1 MASPTANATHE
12 DRQPLPLD
20 LGGQNVTA
28 DQDEGVDGMGAV
40 PLKDGG
46 EEEEYFG
53 MSSNVAF
60 LRFIIETMKRG
71 NPPVVPST
79 STMAAPADQGQT
91 GNGSID
97 EFEERRAVFTSPRRS
112 RQPSTR
118 RLFTIPPQREADALL
133 RLYFTTV
140 NLMIPC
146 VHEDSCRDM
155 YVKMQRN
162 GLGSIGRPW
171 LGILNVIFAIATNV
185 AAAIS
190 PTNERATKSN
200 MYFEQALELVKSD
213 MLGRPSVEMVQLFL
227 LMETYLEGTTS
238 SSMTWSVHGLAVKGA
253 YQLGLHIRDY
263 KNAST
268 IDKEMR
274 RRLWYWCIVNDRLL
288 STRYGRPP
296 LIPLSHVRLE
306 PSVHIPFS
314 NVSSVTTASSLGFFD
329 AIMTLTHIMGDALE
343 QLYDQ
348 NLALQTS
355 LPTSKVL
362 DQISGFCWKLAEWQD
377 ALPADLEIIDSGKEM
392 LEDVPLTL
400 GTARFRV
407 LLSLRY
413 LGTRVLILR
422 PALSQFLAMGQDVT
436 SSNEH
441 QSEWLRNS
449 GATLLA
455 GLVQTCRSV
464 FRISKTIL
472 LGSHSNQ
479 NLLGAWWFSC
489 YYTFNAS
496 LAILGVLIVQIVPMS
511 TPQHPTYSA
520 FSTTELR
527 GLLDTA
533 MEVLTGLDQGNK
545 TLMKCRDTLGRLLR
559 WIDLNSNAN
568 PTPDTFTPE
577 SLSLFP
583 SSAWTCQL
591 MDPCLFSSEASL
603 GLAIGAYD
611 NGYDSQ
617 MPETAESWDM
627 GRV

>member
-1 MASPTANATHE
+1 MASVATANATHE
-12 DRQPLPLD
+12 DQQPLD
-20 LGGQNVTA
+20 LEGRSATA
-28 DQDEGVDGMGAV
+28 DQDDGVDGMGAV

-46 EEEEYFG
+46 EKEEYFG
-53 MSSNVAF
+53 MSSNVVF
-60 LRFIIETMKRG
+60 LRFIMETMKQE
-71 NPPVVPST
+71 NPQIAPPT
-79 STMAAPADQGQT
+79 STMAAPPDLGQT

-97 EFEERRAVFTSPRRS
+97 EFDERRAATTSARRG
-112 RQPSTR
+112 RRPTTR
-118 RLFTIPPQREADALL
+118 SLFTLPPQREGDALL

-146 VHEDSCRDM
+146 VHEDSFRDT
-155 YVKMQRN
+155 YAKMQRN
-162 GLGSIGRPW
+162 GLGSTGRPW
-171 LGILNVIFAIATNV
+171 LSILSVIFAIATNV

-200 MYFEQALELVKSD
+200 MYFEQALELVKWD
-213 MLGRPSVEMVQLFL
+213 MLGRPSLEIVQLFL

-238 SSMTWSVHGLAVKGA
+238 SSMTWTVHGLAVKGA
-253 YQLGLHIRDY
+253 YQLGLHIRDFR
-263 KNAST
+263 NASA
-268 IDKEMR
+268 IDKEVR

-314 NVSSVTTASSLGFFD
+314 NVSSATTASSLGFFD

-348 NLALQTS
+348 NLALQSS

-362 DQISGFCWKLAEWQD
+362 DRIFGLCWKLAEWQD
-377 ALPADLEIIDSGKEM
+377 ALPADLKIIDPGKEM
-392 LEDVPLTL
+392 LEDVPLTV

-413 LGTRVLILR
+413 LGTRVLIMR
-422 PALSQFLAMGQDVT
+422 PVLNQFLVMGQDVT

-441 QSEWLRNS
+441 QSDWLRDS

-455 GLVQTCRSV
+455 GLVQTCRNV

-472 LGSHSNQ
+472 VGSQSNQ

-489 YYTFNAS
+489 FYTFNAS
-496 LAILGVLIVQIVPMS
+496 LAVIDVLIVQTVPIS
-511 TPQHPTYSA
+511 APQLRTNSA
-520 FSTTELR
+520 FSTAELR

-545 TLMKCRDTLGRLLR
+545 TLMKCRDTLARLLR
-559 WIDLNSNAN
+559 CIDLNSNAD

-577 SLSLFP
+577 SLSLF
-583 SSAWTCQL
+583 SSGTWTGQL

-611 NGYDSQ
+611 NGYDSHI
-617 MPETAESWDM
+617 PEMAESWDM
-627 GRV
+627 GRI